1 MSPEFGASKKV
12 WPVHKIPLVF
22 GNEKAYDEC
31 NEPQDIVGLE
41 RNGNK

>member
-1 MSPEFGASKKV
+1 MPAFFQKV

-22 GNEKAYDEC
+22 GRGKAYDKE
-31 NEPQDIVGLE
+31 NKPQDIVGVE